1 MDLIEANATLPGTAT
16 NAARLH
22 VVPAIGGPELV
33 DTLCSM
39 AGSGRFDHERPVLF
53 LTNDHMVGQVA
64 REWMKLA
71 PYYRLSWSGSK
82 DEVLRLLEKSEHEAA
97 SQRASCL
104 YPRGTVI
111 EDLGNAES
119 LSRNLPYPVIVKPS
133 RPLSAFKVRVAG
145 SVQDF
150 LAVCSQFGDSMP
162 FVVQPYI
169 PGGDDQI
176 RFTAFYLRNGE
187 PLARFEGR
195 KLQSRPMGHTTI
207 AEAYPDTGATDAAL
221 RFFRAS
227 GLSGPASLEV
237 KKDDKGRY
245 WVIEPTVGRTNFW
258 LQLCVSNGVNLPWL
272 EYCNVVG
279 LPCDAP
285 DPMDKTVW
293 LNSDRD
299 RAVLARY
306 VGMVLRGRARVRPL
320 RFSYLCWKDPLPF
333 LAATRR
339 NVLELT
345 HRAWRRA
352 KRTV

>member
-1 MDLIEANATLPGTAT
+1 MHLIEANTTLPGTAT

-22 VVPAIGGPELV
+22 VVPAICGPELI
-33 DTLCSM
+33 DTLRSL
-39 AGSGRFDHERPVLF
+39 AGSGRFDHERPILF
-53 LTNDHMVGQVA
+53 LTNDRMVGQVA

-71 PYYRLSWSGSK
+71 PYYRLSWSESK
-82 DEVLRLLEKSEHEAA
+82 DEVLRLLEKSHHEAA
-97 SQRASCL
+97 SHRGGCL
-104 YPRGTVI
+104 YPSGMVI
-111 EDLGNAES
+111 EDLGSAES
-119 LSRNLPYPVIVKPS
+119 LSLGLPYPVIVKPS
-133 RPLSAFKVRVAG
+133 RPLSAFKVRVAETA
-145 SVQDF
+145 QAF
-150 LAVCSQFGDSMP
+150 LAVCRQFRDSMP

-237 KKDDKGRY
+237 KKDDAGRY
-245 WVIEPTVGRTNFW
+245 WVIEPTVGRTDFW

-272 EYCNVVG
+272 EYCDVVG
-279 LPCDAP
+279 LPSASP
-285 DPMDKTVW
+285 APMDRTVW

-306 VGMVLRGRARVRPL
+306 VGLILRGRTQVRPV
-320 RFSYLCWKDPLPF
+320 RFSFLSGKDPLPF

-339 NVLELT
+339 NVVELA
-345 HRAWRRA
+345 HRAWRRV